1 MSNEKPYVEV
11 DLSGYNTPIIRVP
24 TQEHFIGQL
33 VTTLRYFFGKGE
45 DTFADHFPSK
55 VNEGNFPFK
64 GFILHGPPG
73 SGKTEAVIEA
83 GRRLRDEL
91 GTDEGLNVK
100 LFHVNSSNINRSAV
114 GEMELRLQRVFS
126 AASDSSS
133 EQTRTIILF
142 DDIETLLTKRTD
154 SHSREWTRSLNGVF
168 FHELDRLFS
177 TRVMV
182 VATTN
187 VPEMI
192 DPAVHS
198 RLASRSAP
206 APTIDEMIQV
216 ARSALPSSKT
226 KNRSIE
232 ELLEDTTIRIKKNIA
247 NGSPAS
253 FRLARQSAIETLLNL
268 VAGWEEK

>member
-1 MSNEKPYVEV
+1 MSGDKPYVEV
-11 DLSGYNTPIIRVP
+11 DLSGYETPIIRVP
-24 TQEHFIGQL
+24 TQEKFIGQL
-33 VTTLRYFFGKGE
+33 VTAIRYFFGKGS
-45 DTFADHFPSK
+45 DTFAEHFPLKSSK
-55 VNEGNFPFK
+55 GNFPFK

-73 SGKTEAVIEA
+73 SGKTEAVIDA

-91 GTDEGLNVK
+91 GMDDGLDVN
-100 LFHVNSSNINRSAV
+100 LFHVNSSNINRAAV

-126 AASDSSS
+126 AATNSSS
-133 EQTRTIILF
+133 DHTRTIILF

-154 SHSREWTRSLNGVF
+154 SNSREWTRSLNGVF
-168 FHELDRLFS
+168 FHELDRLNS
-177 TRVMV
+177 TKVMV

-206 APTIDEMIQV
+206 APTVEEMIQV
-216 ARSALPSSKT
+216 AKSALPPGGAKG
-226 KNRSIE
+226 RSIE
-232 ELLEDTTIRIKKNIA
+232 DLLEDTAKRIALNLAQNI
-247 NGSPAS
+247 PPS

-268 VAGWEEK
+268 VAGWEE